1 MPQEKH
7 PEVKIT
13 QDLLDEYASAR
24 SEWVRLMSVLE
35 KLDPPLGV

>member
-13 QDLLDEYASAR
+13 QDLLDELENEYEDSKASNA
-24 SEWVRLMSVLE
+24 
-35 KLDPPLGV
+35 